1 MNGGDRWIPRT
12 QTGSRDVKK
21 NNDTLAAI
29 IFLDSRDLGR
39 EKTDH
44 LHRESG
50 ASACETDWTAQ
61 AYSEPRSAT
70 HIPTQGVYPHRGAL
84 CP

>member
-1 MNGGDRWIPRT
+1 MGEIDGSLGHRLGPEMLKGIMIHLLLSFFWIPVILAGKSLT
-12 QTGSRDVKK
+12 TCTGSQ
-21 NNDTLAAI
+21 
-29 IFLDSRDLGR
+29 
-39 EKTDH
+39 
-44 LHRESG
+44 G
-50 ASACETDWTAQ
+50 ASACETDWTGQ